1 MTTLK
6 FVLSANNI
14 AENELEK
21 DAMGG
26 RKNKGC
32 CCKCLGLKMTIG
44 WSRIVVIGMER
55 KDWPEK
61 D

>member
-6 FVLSANNI
+6 FVYQQITQLK
-14 AENELEK
+14 NELER
-21 DAMGG
+21 DAMEG
-26 RKNKGC
+26 RKSKGC

-44 WSRIVVIGMER
+44 WSRIVIIGMER